1 MNVLA
6 LDCSLSILCAACAR
20 GHDSL
25 SRGGAPA
32 PKHPFDSKLGH
43 GVSERSS
50 FAAIEI
56 DAGARHAERA
66 LGALEIVMKELALE
80 ARDIDLFVCASGP
93 GSFTGLR
100 IAAATIKGMASALG
114 KPWVGVPTL
123 DAYAAEWAGTVPA
136 IVPVIDARRGRFYA
150 AVYVSGERRTPW
162 LDAEPGAI
170 LAETAELS
178 EILFVGPDAE
188 AFAEAASERSGIRVP
203 REPRRAPARSL
214 VELGRRRFE
223 LEGPAGP
230 DEGPVYVRSSDAEEQ
245 DAAAGR
251 AP

>member
-1 MNVLA
+1 MNILA
-6 LDCSLSILCAACAR
+6 LDCSLSVLCAACAR
-20 GHDSL
+20 GHDPL
-25 SRGGAPA
+25 ARGGAPS
-32 PKHPFDSKLGH
+32 PKHPYDSKLGH
-43 GVSERSS
+43 GVSERGS
-50 FAAIEI
+50 FSAIEI

-66 LGALEIVMKELALE
+66 LGALELVMKELALE

-136 IVPVIDARRGRFYA
+136 VVPVMDARRGRYYA
-150 AVYVSGERRTPW
+150 AVYVSGERRTSW
-162 LDAEPGAI
+162 LDAGPAEI
-170 LAETAELS
+170 LAATAGLS

-188 AFAEAASERSGIRVP
+188 AFAETASERSGIRVP
-203 REPRRAPARSL
+203 AGARRPPARAL
-214 VELGRRRFE
+214 IELGRKRFE

-245 DAAAGR
+245 EAASGKLA
-251 AP
+251 